1 MTNLTIVTVMKMI
14 EQALNL
20 MKDFIL
26 TDMKGFQVEGEKTF
40 LMMIIMGIGT
50 EVYRQTLTM
59 TQNKYQ

>member
-1 MTNLTIVTVMKMI
+1 MI

-50 EVYRQTLTM
+50 EV
-59 TQNKYQ
+59 